1 MFLTQNPRTQQI
13 YGEAFRWIAESDN
26 KQAIENLTNDFV
38 KLGLQYK
45 KYNFDKM
52 AINMLNQ
59 IVYMQQQT
67 TNENKEELIIIIKT
81 GMAKLIE

>member
-1 MFLTQNPRTQQI
+1 
-13 YGEAFRWIAESDN
+13 
-26 KQAIENLTNDFV
+26 
-38 KLGLQYK
+38 
-45 KYNFDKM
+45 
-52 AINMLNQ
+52 MLNQ